1 MEKGLVYSYINDI
14 ARRLK
19 DKRKYGSASVMIGAG
34 FSKNAEYCGEGKI
47 VPPNWNELADKMFLE
62 LYPKVEG
69 TDKEQEDWNKQRIIK
84 TSGKNVTKLA
94 EEYIVCFG
102 RNQIEQMIE
111 EEIADDLF
119 VPSELHK
126 RLLELKW
133 DDIFTTNYDS
143 LLERANDGF
152 RGTEKYHV
160 VYSQNDLHGSNRP
173 RIIKLHGSIPQVKPY
188 IICDEDYR
196 TYPVKYSALVN
207 TVQQSMLE
215 TRLCLIGFSGDDPD
229 FQSWLGWLRDN
240 MGESCPKIYLIGLY
254 DSISFSERK
263 LLEDKQITIIDISV
277 LAEKE
282 ENRYYEA
289 LSKFITLLKDYQEDE
304 EIEIPF
310 KKADIFWNPKDKQ
323 GYLDVIEKYASKV
336 WGKIKGYV
344 LLPENERREYEQYF
358 HIHFS
363 IIMYKC
369 FEYQNLNAL
378 SYIVNILRKCLVVL
392 DDDIMKRIAMICDK
406 FQELSF
412 ADIQQLQPLILYLL
426 EMERIDG
433 KEEQYKEHMQFAEKL
448 LYGDKQFA
456 NDLIIEKIKKDISD
470 FSYSNAREL
479 INQIEEINWLYKVKK
494 AGLYKQ
500 LDEGRSADI
509 ILKQCAAELAQM
521 KIGDKVYASYLG
533 YLNLCYRIDKWE
545 IDDIFS
551 DKEWY
556 KEEYNTRHIIVK
568 QREELGQ
575 MFFDDDCK
583 NDEVISFNL
592 NSSRG
597 ITYHIGMDVLYL
609 KSFNFLLSIDT
620 LCLPAFGDQAKLFP
634 RVIHKVIGSSLN
646 TSWKLSL
653 AARTNEE
660 KIIDRI
666 FNREMLAQLD
676 VDGVKKTFDDLMELE
691 RTFAD
696 TDSYIYKKHILTIK
710 NVYDIMSRL
719 VVFLDD
725 DDIIHF
731 IKRLCR
737 FGKHDYEIVCS
748 EIGKVLDRIKKRFN
762 KKIGTELQEYIFVLF
777 NVKCGLVSFFEDID
791 ININD
796 ESKDKYY
803 KNALM
808 MLNNEDSEIRDYGV
822 KHLLLLWRSL
832 PLETYEKEISK
843 RLWNNVIKELPKSEC
858 FYPDVWERLPHP
870 SEVEFSELYYTLL
883 CNSSVKEDNLVG
895 SNNVNIYCNVFYR
908 FSSFS
913 FKECKKPI
921 LDKDILI
928 NFLTKIEVY
937 VEKHKSTLEDRR
949 DFLGERAIE
958 EQKFLN
964 LSQLLAMIYMEAFLA
979 SMVESVIMY
988 IDALDKKLEILG
1000 INRSAL
1006 YMAKSIEQRKYD
1018 LCINIFESIIMSREH
1033 KLYPS
1038 AFLGLEFLL
1047 SYIDKVY
1054 EKKEVVM
1061 SHINN
1066 FIYSIKYV
1074 DVECAKKLW
1083 RELSLLIK
1091 HPFFYTKEEQAIIAV
1106 TAEKCVDIYLP
1117 RAQQGERFYLDCIYN
1132 CVETMKKYVDI
1143 LKDSG
1148 IQIFKE
1154 LNECIETIKQIKN
1167 LEYVIFGH
1175 VMKSHQSKFATYVW

>member
-1 MEKGLVYSYINDI
+1 
-14 ARRLK
+14 
-19 DKRKYGSASVMIGAG
+19 
-34 FSKNAEYCGEGKI
+34 
-47 VPPNWNELADKMFLE
+47 
-62 LYPKVEG
+62 
-69 TDKEQEDWNKQRIIK
+69 
-84 TSGKNVTKLA
+84 
-94 EEYIVCFG
+94 
-102 RNQIEQMIE
+102 
-111 EEIADDLF
+111 
-119 VPSELHK
+119 
-126 RLLELKW
+126 
-133 DDIFTTNYDS
+133 
-143 LLERANDGF
+143 
-152 RGTEKYHV
+152 
-160 VYSQNDLHGSNRP
+160 
-173 RIIKLHGSIPQVKPY
+173 
-188 IICDEDYR
+188 
-196 TYPVKYSALVN
+196 
-207 TVQQSMLE
+207 
-215 TRLCLIGFSGDDPD
+215 
-229 FQSWLGWLRDN
+229 
-240 MGESCPKIYLIGLY
+240 
-254 DSISFSERK
+254 
-263 LLEDKQITIIDISV
+263 
-277 LAEKE
+277 
-282 ENRYYEA
+282 
-289 LSKFITLLKDYQEDE
+289 
-304 EIEIPF
+304 
-310 KKADIFWNPKDKQ
+310 
-323 GYLDVIEKYASKV
+323 
-336 WGKIKGYV
+336 
-344 LLPENERREYEQYF
+344 
-358 HIHFS
+358 
-363 IIMYKC
+363 
-369 FEYQNLNAL
+369 
-378 SYIVNILRKCLVVL
+378 
-392 DDDIMKRIAMICDK
+392 
-406 FQELSF
+406 
-412 ADIQQLQPLILYLL
+412 
-426 EMERIDG
+426 
-433 KEEQYKEHMQFAEKL
+433 
-448 LYGDKQFA
+448 
-456 NDLIIEKIKKDISD
+456 
-470 FSYSNAREL
+470 
-479 INQIEEINWLYKVKK
+479 
-494 AGLYKQ
+494 
-500 LDEGRSADI
+500 
-509 ILKQCAAELAQM
+509 
-521 KIGDKVYASYLG
+521 
-533 YLNLCYRIDKWE
+533 
-545 IDDIFS
+545 
-551 DKEWY
+551 
-556 KEEYNTRHIIVK
+556 
-568 QREELGQ
+568 
-575 MFFDDDCK
+575 
-583 NDEVISFNL
+583 
-592 NSSRG
+592 
-597 ITYHIGMDVLYL
+597 
-609 KSFNFLLSIDT
+609 
-620 LCLPAFGDQAKLFP
+620 
-634 RVIHKVIGSSLN
+634 
-646 TSWKLSL
+646 
-653 AARTNEE
+653 
-660 KIIDRI
+660 
-666 FNREMLAQLD
+666 
-676 VDGVKKTFDDLMELE
+676 
-691 RTFAD
+691 
-696 TDSYIYKKHILTIK
+696 
-710 NVYDIMSRL
+710 MSRL

-928 NFLTKIEVY
+928 NFLTQIEVY

-1066 FIYSIKYV
+1066 FIYSIKYM

-1167 LEYVIFGH
+1167 LEICNIW
-1175 VMKSHQSKFATYVW
+1175 SCNEESSK